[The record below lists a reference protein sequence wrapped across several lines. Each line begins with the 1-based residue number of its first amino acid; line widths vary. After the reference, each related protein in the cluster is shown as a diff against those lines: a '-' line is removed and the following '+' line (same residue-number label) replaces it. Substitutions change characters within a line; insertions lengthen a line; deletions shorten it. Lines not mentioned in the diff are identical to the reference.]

1 MKIISEIGLREF
13 NTWSGATD
21 TKNTIVENNKG
32 DDFDSLIEELY
43 PDGLSDTQL
52 NDILW
57 FDADYIYEQLDI
69 NQEEEEPEGDEE
81 E

>member
-21 TKNTIVENNKG
+21 T
-32 DDFDSLIEELY
+32 
-43 PDGLSDTQL
+43 QL

-57 FDADYIYEQLDI
+57 FDTDWCYEVLNI
-69 NQEEEEPEGDEE
+69 NQEEEEDTDEE
-81 E
+81 DN